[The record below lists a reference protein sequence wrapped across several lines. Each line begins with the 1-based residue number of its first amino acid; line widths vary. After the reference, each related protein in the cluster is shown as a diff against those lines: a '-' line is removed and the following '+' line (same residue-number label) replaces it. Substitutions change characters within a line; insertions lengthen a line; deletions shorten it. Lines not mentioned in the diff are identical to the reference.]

1 MKCHLVTKAQFQPT
15 LKNLTRH
22 YTYTYIYYSLFLF
35 FFSTFVPLLTPS
47 SDKTLPTRGSE
58 VYCKKRTSRRVN
70 ESILA
75 SSSLASFPNRSS
87 PPFEERF
94 EGERERERTELHL
107 RFLPPLP
114 RPGRHREH
122 VVDRWKISRRSVV
135 DEAAN
140 RTISYFRRIR
150 SPRPSLVHTLSYW
163 YISFRFFLSSFLRAR
178 YRVRGGKRKEGRE
191 REREGR
197 IGAVSRESQNG
208 LDTVSFIPLKQ
219 DRLAPRMED
228 NCNAVANQPCIYT
241 HIYTF
246 EREKK

>member
-1 MKCHLVTKAQFQPT
+1 MKASWNLLPRFLPKQIIPSLWRT
-15 LKNLTRH
+15 LWGR
-22 YTYTYIYYSLFLF
+22 
-35 FFSTFVPLLTPS
+35 
-47 SDKTLPTRGSE
+47 
-58 VYCKKRTSRRVN
+58 
-70 ESILA
+70 
-75 SSSLASFPNRSS
+75 
-87 PPFEERF
+87 
-94 EGERERERTELHL
+94 EREREKKLHL

-122 VVDRWKISRRSVV
+122 VVDRWKISRRPVV

-140 RTISYFRRIR
+140 RTILIFVQFVR
-150 SPRPSLVHTLSYW
+150 LVL
-163 YISFRFFLSSFLRAR
+163 LSSIHFPIDISLSGFFFPLFCAL
-178 YRVRGGKRKEGRE
+178 VIALEEEKGRKEGRG
-191 REREGR
+191 REKEGR

>member
-122 VVDRWKISRRSVV
+122 VVDRWKISRRPVV

-140 RTISYFRRIR
+140 RTILIFVQFVR
-150 SPRPSLVHTLSYW
+150 LVL
-163 YISFRFFLSSFLRAR
+163 LSSIHFPIDISLSGFFFPLFCAL
-178 YRVRGGKRKEGRE
+178 VIALEEEKGRKEGR
-191 REREGR
+191 G
-197 IGAVSRESQNG
+197 
-208 LDTVSFIPLKQ
+208 
-219 DRLAPRMED
+219 
-228 NCNAVANQPCIYT
+228 
-241 HIYTF
+241 
-246 EREKK
+246 REKEG